1 MTSLNK
7 VNNRGRIRRWSSST
21 PNSKITDIALDV
33 TPAAQLIPNILVVD
47 DDPNIRQ
54 QLAHLYKHIGCNS
67 TFAASAEV
75 ALELLEHG
83 DVDLVVADIRLPGIS
98 GVDLT
103 QRIQERWPDVPVI
116 AITGYP
122 DIKTAVDV
130 LKVGASDY
138 IPKPFSATTLQESTR
153 VLLNKMQLVT
163 EIRHL
168 RQLIKEKCEFGGM
181 LSKTDEMHRVFE
193 IIRLVSDTDVSVV
206 VEGETGT
213 GKELVASAIHHQSA
227 RRNGPLVTIN
237 CGGFPETLLES
248 ELFGYERGAFTG
260 ADRTRPGKIELA
272 QGGTLFLD
280 EIENMSQMMQAKLLL
295 VLQNQTV
302 QRLGSSQWTH
312 VNMRVIA
319 ASNIPLK
326 DLVANGQM
334 RRDFYFRLNVVP
346 IRLIPLRQRK
356 DDISLLVQDYLHHHP
371 IAIQKRI
378 TKLTQS
384 VMDQLL
390 QYEWPGNIRELQ
402 NVLEKAIVLAKSREI
417 EAVDLS
423 DETPSW
429 VQARDS
435 VPEDLPLVHWIREKE
450 KEYLRRK
457 LEACKGRID
466 LTAKSC
472 GVDVRTIH
480 RKLRLYALDKKAF
493 QNTRSATPMRIRTV
507 PNIKMDN

>member
-1 MTSLNK
+1 
-7 VNNRGRIRRWSSST
+7 
-21 PNSKITDIALDV
+21 
-33 TPAAQLIPNILVVD
+33 VVD
-47 DDPNIRQ
+47 DDPDIRQ
-54 QLAHLYKHIGCNS
+54 QLGHLYKQIGCNAI
-67 TFAASAEV
+67 FATSAEA
-75 ALELLEHG
+75 ALELLGPG
-83 DVDLVVADIRLPGIS
+83 DIDLVVADIRLPGIS

-130 LKVGASDY
+130 LKLGASDY
-138 IPKPFSATTLQESTR
+138 IPKPFSPTTLRESTQ
-153 VLLNKMQLVT
+153 VLLKKMELVT

-168 RQLIKEKCEFGGM
+168 RQRIKEKCEFGGM
-181 LSKTDEMHRVFE
+181 LSKTEAMHRVFE
-193 IIRLVSDTDVSVV
+193 VIRMVSDTDVSVV

-213 GKELVASAIHHQSA
+213 GKELVASAIHYQSA
-227 RRNGPLVTIN
+227 RRNGPLITIN

-260 ADRTRPGKIELA
+260 ADRSRPGKIELA

-302 QRLGSSQWTH
+302 QRLGSTHWTH

-326 DLVANGQM
+326 DLVASGQM

-346 IRLIPLRQRK
+346 IRLIPLRQRAE
-356 DDISLLVQDYLHHHP
+356 DIPLLVQDYLHHHP

-378 TKLTQS
+378 TKLS
-384 VMDQLL
+384 ARAMDQLMR
-390 QYEWPGNIRELQ
+390 YPWPGNIRELQ
-402 NVLEKAIVLAKSREI
+402 NVLEKAIVLTKSRVI
-417 EAVDLS
+417 ESVDLPEDS
-423 DETPSW
+423 PTSIHA
-429 VQARDS
+429 QDS
-435 VPEDLPLVHWIREKE
+435 VPDDLPLIHWIRAKE
-450 KEYLRRK
+450 REYLRRK
-457 LEACKGRID
+457 LEAFKGRID
-466 LTAKSC
+466 LTARSC

-480 RKLRLYALDKKAF
+480 RKLRLHALDKKAF
-493 QNTRSATPMRIRTV
+493 QSTRPPV
-507 PNIKMDN
+507 PPLVKIPPNKFSN